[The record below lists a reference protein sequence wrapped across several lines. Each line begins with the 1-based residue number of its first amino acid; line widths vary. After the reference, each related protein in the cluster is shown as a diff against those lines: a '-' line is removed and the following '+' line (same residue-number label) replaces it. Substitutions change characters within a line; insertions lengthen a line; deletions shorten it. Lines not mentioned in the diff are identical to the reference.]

1 MVRGTKT
8 RKSNPRVVNTLVVQD
23 EGFEEFY
30 ISLDEPIYTT
40 GVVCRLLS
48 IPIWVLK
55 QLDSEDVVSPPRQMV
70 GQSRL
75 YSKRE
80 LKKLDKV
87 WYLMNERKVK
97 VDGIKV
103 ILEMEGAGYTS

>member
-1 MVRGTKT
+1 MQRKKTSTKGAIDPT
-8 RKSNPRVVNTLVVQD
+8 Q
-23 EGFEEFY
+23 EEDFVEFF
-30 ISLDEPIYTT
+30 IPVDEPIYTT
-40 GVVCRLLS
+40 GVVCRLLT

-55 QLDSEDVVSPPRQMV
+55 QLDEEGVVSPPRART

-80 LKKLDKV
+80 LKMLDKV

-97 VDGIKV
+97 VGGIRV
-103 ILEMEGAGYTS
+103 ILELEATGYYD

>member
-1 MVRGTKT
+1 MVSKRTNAKGAKT
-8 RKSNPRVVNTLVVQD
+8 PSQ
-23 EGFEEFY
+23 EEEFEEFF
-30 ISLDEPIYTT
+30 IAIDEPIYTT

-55 QLDSEDVVSPPRQMV
+55 QLDSAGIVSPPRLV
-70 GQSRL
+70 AGQSRL

-80 LKKLDKV
+80 LKKLNRV
-87 WYLMNERKVK
+87 WYLMSERNVK

-103 ILEMEGAGYTS
+103 ILEMETVGYIK

>member
-1 MVRGTKT
+1 MKRTKAKGTIT
-8 RKSNPRVVNTLVVQD
+8 PNND
-23 EGFEEFY
+23 FEEFY
-30 ISLDEPIYTT
+30 IHIDEPIFTT

-55 QLDSEDVVSPPRQMV
+55 QLDSTGLVSPPRNLA

-80 LKKLDKV
+80 LKKLDYI
-87 WYLMNERKVK
+87 WYLMDEKNVK

-103 ILEMEGAGYTS
+103 ILEMESTDYSTK

>member
-1 MVRGTKT
+1 MPQKQTRIKKSTKGA
-8 RKSNPRVVNTLVVQD
+8 NPQENFD
-23 EGFEEFY
+23 EFF
-30 ISLDEPIYTT
+30 IQIDEPIYTT

-55 QLDSEDVVSPPRQMV
+55 QLDSAGIVSPPRNIT

-80 LKKLDKV
+80 LKKLDQV
-87 WYLMNERKVK
+87 WYLMNQRNVK

-103 ILEMEGAGYTS
+103 ILEMESVGFIDYGS